1 LEHHQI
7 LQRPEASLEVEEL
20 LVLLLHQVVFSEAVQ
35 VRQQD
40 LNQLVVFLEELLLH
54 QQTQ

>member
-1 LEHHQI
+1 
-7 LQRPEASLEVEEL
+7 LEVEEL